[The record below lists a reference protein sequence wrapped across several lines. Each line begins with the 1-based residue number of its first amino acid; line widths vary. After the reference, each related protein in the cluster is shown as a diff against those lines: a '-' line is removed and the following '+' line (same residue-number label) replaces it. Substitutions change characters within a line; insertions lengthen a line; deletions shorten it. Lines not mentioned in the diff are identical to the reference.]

1 VWIWDMVELDF
12 MAMDMDMDINQL
24 TSSVDQ
30 RLISSGK
37 VYRTAGQQEWYAA
50 FDMGEN
56 GMYENECSARLYE

>member
-1 VWIWDMVELDF
+1 MGTWSSAILWTW
-12 MAMDMDMDINQL
+12 DMDINQL

-37 VYRTAGQQEWYAA
+37 DYCSAGQQERYAS

-56 GMYENECSARLYE
+56 GMYEYECSARLYE